1 MQNAAMS
8 TATIRDVA
16 RHAAVS
22 VASASRALNGHAS
35 VAPGTRDRVIAA
47 ATALDYVPH
56 LGARSLSTRRSNSI
70 GVVLPDLFG
79 EFFSEVIRGLDY
91 AAHRRGLQLLLSNM
105 HGATD
110 ETATA
115 IRAMRGRVDGLIIMS
130 PEADGAFLAHHLP
143 VGLPTVVLNGRGG
156 DSGHAGI
163 AIDGRAGAEAAA
175 RHLVAQGCTR
185 LAHVR
190 GPHGNADADDRAAAF
205 CATIAALLPTP
216 PRVIDG
222 DFGEQSGID
231 AAEAILAERGADGG
245 IDGIFCANDIMAIG
259 CMNTLVRAGLSV
271 PHDIAIVGFDDVP
284 VAHYVTPGLTTL
296 DVDMAAMGERTLDL
310 LVAAITHAMPIAT
323 TPELLVPT
331 LVVRASS
338 AREPGTMTTHPGHRE
353 QGRLK

>member
-1 MQNAAMS
+1 MQDAAMS

-35 VAPGTRDRVIAA
+35 VAPSTRDRVIAA

-130 PEADGAFLAHHLP
+130 PEADGAFLARHLP

-231 AAEAILAERGADGG
+231 AAEVILAERGPVCTTRRDTKRTVGKRWASNQSALCSSPSRVS
-245 IDGIFCANDIMAIG
+245 FVVE
-259 CMNTLVRAGLSV
+259 TRAMGMVTSTTAL
-271 PHDIAIVGFDDVP
+271 PIALRFNVNVP
-284 VAHYVTPGLTTL
+284 VASGK
-296 DVDMAAMGERTLDL
+296 
-310 LVAAITHAMPIAT
+310 
-323 TPELLVPT
+323 VP
-331 LVVRASS
+331 
-338 AREPGTMTTHPGHRE
+338 
-353 QGRLK
+353 